1 MRMSDALR
9 HSVEA
14 FLYREA
20 RLLDDRQFREWL
32 ELLTDDIRYWM
43 PTRHNRLREGPDERW
58 EVEKELDALGF
69 FDETKSSLTR
79 RVDRF
84 YSGMAWAE
92 EPPSRTRHLI
102 SNVEVMET
110 DQADEVRVYS
120 NFLAYR
126 SRLEGLEGE
135 EDFFVGRREDIL
147 RREAGEWKI
156 AQRRIIFDGLVLN
169 AQNLSI
175 FF

>member
-1 MRMSDALR
+1 MNHELR
-9 HSVEA
+9 LDVEA

-20 RLLDDRQFREWL
+20 RLLDDRKFRDWL
-32 ELLTDDIRYWM
+32 DLLTEDVRYWM
-43 PTRHNRLREGPDERW
+43 PTRHNRMREGPDEQW
-58 EVEKELDALGF
+58 EVEKELDVLGF
-69 FDETKSSLTR
+69 FDETKSSLAL
-79 RVDRF
+79 RVERF

-92 EPPSRTRHLI
+92 DPPSRTRHFI
-102 SNVEVMET
+102 SNVEVITTER
-110 DQADEVRVYS
+110 ANEVRVYS

-135 EDFFVGRREDIL
+135 EDFFAGRREDIL
-147 RREAGEWKI
+147 RREHGEWKI